1 MNLLITLFWIFLAI
15 LFYCYAG
22 YGILLYFVRSL
33 GRKRNAIRAAN
44 EGMPAVTLVVTAY
57 LEDRMLEDKII
68 NSLNLGYPLEIIFV
82 IDGETRSL
90 DLFKKY
96 PGIKCLH
103 QEERLGKYNAIRLAM
118 KEVRTPFVIFSDANS
133 MLNKGCV
140 QKILAH
146 YADPHTGGVAG
157 EKKIN
162 EMGSSAFGEAE
173 GIYWKYESFTKELD
187 ANFYTVIGAAGEL
200 YSIRTELFKPILAP
214 VVLDDFLISMQVCLQ
229 GYRIAYEPGAFALE
243 SDPGNFSDEKRRRI
257 RIAAGGFQSV
267 TYLGSALN
275 FFRRPL
281 LAFQFFS
288 RRILRWIICPTLIF
302 LVFIINCMI
311 VYRQQE
317 IMNVFALFLACQVF
331 FYLLAGVGWL
341 IIGSGRK
348 AGWLGIPFYFLFMN
362 YCTLMGLFRFLG
374 KKQPAAWEKTER

>member
-22 YGILLYFVRSL
+22 YGILLYIARSL
-33 GRKRNAIRAAN
+33 GRKRNATSAAN
-44 EGMPAVTLVVTAY
+44 AGMPAVTLVVTAY
-57 LEDRMLEDKII
+57 LEDRILEDKII

-82 IDGETRSL
+82 IDGKTKSL
-90 DLFKKY
+90 DLFKNH
-96 PGIKCLH
+96 PNIKCLH

-140 QKILAH
+140 QRIIAH

-162 EMGSSAFGEAE
+162 ELGSSAFGEAE
-173 GIYWKYESFTKELD
+173 GLYWKYESFTKELD

-200 YSIRTELFKPILAP
+200 YSIRTELFKPVLSP

-243 SDPGNFSDEKRRRI
+243 SDPGNFSDEKKRRI
-257 RIAAGGFQSV
+257 RIAAGGFQSL
-267 TYLGSALN
+267 TYLSNALN
-275 FFRRPL
+275 FLRHPV

-288 RRILRWIICPTLIF
+288 RRILRWIVCPILIP
-302 LVFIINCMI
+302 LVFMMNCMI

-317 IMNVFALFLACQVF
+317 LNVFAILLACQLL
-331 FYLLAGVGWL
+331 FYLLAVVGWL
-341 IIGSGRK
+341 IIRSGKK
-348 AGWLGIPFYFLFMN
+348 AGWLSIPFYFLFMN
-362 YCTLMGLFRFLG
+362 YCTLKGLFRFLG